1 MECIIFVAGEV
12 WYLIPG
18 RWSMMELAGEDKT
31 SCSITEPSLPHFP
44 IPTLGTSQAWVNRV
58 QITCHTQVNQSPP
71 PAAAVEII
79 LFICI
84 YLFYFGVEQ
93 VEVRGR
99 NVAKFLSSLLA
110 APVLKACSEIRLQD

>member
-1 MECIIFVAGEV
+1 MFVCSLAMFYVPRNNQGAKNNNKKTVQYSMECIIFVAVEV

-84 YLFYFGVEQ
+84 YLFILG
-93 VEVRGR
+93 
-99 NVAKFLSSLLA
+99 
-110 APVLKACSEIRLQD
+110 